1 MPYLLATL
9 LMLLLPGPV
18 PQGGTATQRGIVLD
32 ASTREPIPAANVRL
46 LGTPRGTVAN
56 ADGRFALPLLRTG
69 GRLVVSAI
77 GYAADTVALPPE
89 GTELTVLLPP
99 SEIVMP
105 EVVVT
110 SEDPAYE
117 IIRRAIAARRRWAD
131 RVATYRMEAFTRQ
144 TLYRDTAVA
153 SITESYT
160 TGYWQR
166 GDTLR
171 EVVKQRRQT
180 ENIKATM
187 NFARVGRILNFAEEE
202 IRFVGFRFT
211 GPVADNALDNYRYA
225 LLRTRSSFGREVY
238 DIAMTPRSRTAPLF
252 EGTVTIAGESYA
264 LVGVDVAPNDA
275 FQIPFVKEKRLRY
288 RQQFSPVDSIT
299 WMPADVRIDGS
310 FTVGAF
316 GFTIPPIRF
325 TQTSVMTDYDVNV
338 PLPDSVFRRPLV
350 TVDSSAVRYDSSY
363 WAANEVLPLDAEE
376 QRAYR
381 ELDSTKT
388 LEAQFRPGGVTVT
401 LGLGGDGAGTVFS
414 LLNYLDIGFNRVEG
428 FRLGG
433 KFDRRFGT
441 PGPDSGLVVGVGAGL
456 AYGFSD
462 RLWKYRGAVTF
473 YPPVEGELSVGGEVY
488 RDLPAPPGF
497 DVHGRLINSFNALF
511 FKNDYHDYYRAE
523 GWRVFAGWKPASSF
537 LLEAGFRVEEQGTV
551 EQNTDYSFFSRSKD
565 YRPVPPAR
573 DGTLRALELSARLGP
588 EPVPFDLIVRNSL
601 ELEMEAA
608 DAGLLGGDFSYVS
621 ARFKGFLI
629 LPTVGRSLLLPAQL
643 RIRLYAGISAASG
656 GLPPQNL
663 FALESTSSGLAPF
676 GVMRGMGVKEYRG
689 TDVLS
694 LAVEHNFR
702 SLPWLALGI
711 PFLYE
716 RSIEFIV
723 HGGVAHAW
731 QDAAWSGSNL
741 SPEGWYAEAGFGFS
755 RIFDL
760 YRIDATWRLHPG
772 GLFRVTFAAGTLF

>member
-1 MPYLLATL
+1 
-9 LMLLLPGPV
+9 
-18 PQGGTATQRGIVLD
+18 VLD
-32 ASTREPIPAANVRL
+32 ASTREPIPAANVRIP
-46 LGTPRGTVAN
+46 GTPRGTVAN
-56 ADGRFALPLLRTG
+56 ADGRFALPLPGTG

-89 GTELTVLLPP
+89 GTDLTVLLRP

-180 ENIKATM
+180 GNIKADA
-187 NFARVGRILNFAEEE
+187 NFARVGRILNFAEDE
-202 IRFVGFRFT
+202 IRFLGYRFT
-211 GPVADNALDNYRYA
+211 GPVADDALDNYRYA
-225 LLRTRSSFGREVY
+225 LLRTRSSFGRDVY

-252 EGTVTIAGESYA
+252 EGTVTVAGGSYA

-299 WMPADVRIDGS
+299 WMPSDIRIDGS

-316 GFTIPPIRF
+316 GFSIPPLRF

-338 PLPDSVFRRPLV
+338 PLPDSLFRGPLFM
-350 TVDSSAVRYDSSY
+350 VDSAAARYDSSY
-363 WAANEVLPLDAEE
+363 WAANEVLPLDAEG

-388 LEAQFRPGGVTVT
+388 LEVQFRPGGAAVT
-401 LGLGGDGAGTVFS
+401 LGLGGDGAGTAVS
-414 LLNYLDIGFNRVEG
+414 LLDYLDVGFNRVEG

-433 KFDRRFGT
+433 RFDRRFGT
-441 PGPDSGLVVGVGAGL
+441 PGPDSGLAVGMGAGL

-473 YPPVEGELSVGGEVY
+473 YPPAEGELSVGGEVY
-488 RDLPAPPGF
+488 RDLHVTPGF
-497 DVHGRLINSFNALF
+497 DVYGRLFTSFTSLF

-523 GWRVFAGWKPASSF
+523 GWRVFAGWRPASWVV
-537 LLEAGFRVEEQGTV
+537 LEAGFRVEEQGAV

-573 DGTLRALELSARLGP
+573 EGTLRSLELSARLGP
-588 EPVPFDLIVRNSL
+588 ESVPLDLVARNSL

-608 DAGLLGGDFSYVS
+608 DPGLLGGDFSYVS
-621 ARFKGFLI
+621 VRFKGFLI
-629 LPTVGRSLLLPAQL
+629 LPTIGRSLLLPAQL
-643 RIRLYAGISAASG
+643 RIRLYAGLSAASG

-663 FALESTSSGLAPF
+663 FAVESASSGVGPF
-676 GVMRGMGVKEYRG
+676 GVMRGMGVKQERG

-702 SLPWLALGI
+702 SLPWLALGV

-731 QDAAWSGSNL
+731 QDAAWSGTVL
-741 SPEGWYAEAGFGFS
+741 APERWYAEAGFGFS
-755 RIFDL
+755 RLFDL
-760 YRIDATWRLHPG
+760 FRLDATWRLRPG
-772 GLFRVTFAAGTLF
+772 GLFRVTVATGSIF